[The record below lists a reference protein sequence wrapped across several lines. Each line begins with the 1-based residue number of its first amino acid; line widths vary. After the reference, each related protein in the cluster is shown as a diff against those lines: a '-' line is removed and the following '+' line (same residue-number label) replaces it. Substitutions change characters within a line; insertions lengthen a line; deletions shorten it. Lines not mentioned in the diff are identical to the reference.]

1 MQTIRMNEGSEKR
14 KPHVKKSIR
23 LAFILFL
30 LIFLP
35 YIYLSNMETLNTI
48 IFTPQ
53 TKIVYN
59 TFSVSFEE
67 DIPREYVDLVKK
79 DLGDIAFNEKKRFE
93 FVDGKSDIVVSDTP
107 SEGSVDVFKKDLI
120 PVGHV
125 YSLLNEIAEKDVKK
139 YSLYILDSQYIG
151 YVKAQYGVEPKVA
164 TSLEDLIT
172 TLKKSDSN
180 IALVEFKDLS
190 SSLKVLS
197 VDGNYYLDD
206 NEGSIPI
213 RFYATIDNQ
222 DEAFI
227 LSVMKK
233 NLSDYGD
240 DWGKES
246 LAKINMSGVV
256 AISRGLAYKIDSL
269 KNYDYPAEK
278 LGSFLADADLTHISN
293 EVSFTDTCK
302 VYSGMRFCSNTKYF
316 ETLTASGVDIVELT
330 GNHNNDFGSSN
341 NAKSIEMYKDAGM
354 RYFGGGLNK
363 DDASKILYEEVKG
376 TKIAFIGY
384 NYYDSMLKTGAIAWG
399 STAGANSYTEA
410 KMKAN
415 IEEARENADIVIV
428 DFQFQEC
435 YSYPS
440 SDVVYPICYKPLSS
454 PDQKGTFRKAID
466 FGADIVIGTQAHQP
480 QTYELYGEG
489 VIYYGLGN
497 LYFDQ
502 KHWIGTRQGMI
513 LTHYFYKGKHIQ
525 TKLTPIY
532 MDSSLQPE
540 FATESESDQL
550 LKSLKNAR
558 N

>member
-1 MQTIRMNEGSEKR
+1 MTEKVESR
-14 KPHVKKSIR
+14 RPNTEESIR

-30 LIFLP
+30 LIFFP
-35 YIYLSNMETLNTI
+35 YMYFSNMKVLNML
-48 IFTPQ
+48 IFTRQ
-53 TKIVYN
+53 VKVVYN
-59 TFSVSFEE
+59 TFSVSFED
-67 DIPREYVDLVKK
+67 DIPTEYSNLVKEK
-79 DLGDIAFNEKKRFE
+79 LGGIAFNEKKRFE
-93 FVDGKSDIVVSDTP
+93 FKEGKTDILVTDTP

-125 YSLLNEIAEKDVKK
+125 YSLLNEVSEKNIKN
-139 YSLYILDSQYIG
+139 YNLYILDSQYIG
-151 YVKAQYGVEPKVA
+151 YVKAQYGVEPKVE
-164 TSLEDLIT
+164 TSLENLVS

-180 IALVEFKDLS
+180 IGLVEFKDLG
-190 SSLKVLS
+190 SSLKILS
-197 VDGNYYLDD
+197 VDGHYYLDD

-213 RFYATIDNQ
+213 RFYATIENQ

-227 LSVMKK
+227 LSVMKR

-240 DWGKES
+240 DWSKDS

-256 AISRGLAYKIDSL
+256 AISRGLAYKMDSL

-341 NAKSIEMYKDAGM
+341 NAKTIQMYKDAGM

-363 DDASKILYEEVKG
+363 DDSSKILYEEVKG

-415 IEEARENADIVIV
+415 IEEAGQNADIVIV

-454 PDQKGTFRKAID
+454 PDQKGTFKKAID

-480 QTYELYGEG
+480 QTYELYGNG

-502 KHWIGTRQGMI
+502 KHWIGTRQGMV

-540 FATESESDQL
+540 LATKAEGDQL
-550 LKSLKNAR
+550 LRSLKNAR

>member
-1 MQTIRMNEGSEKR
+1 MNERVEKR

-35 YIYLSNMETLNTI
+35 YIYLSNREVLNML

-53 TKIVYN
+53 VKVVYN

-67 DIPREYVDLVKK
+67 DIPTEYVALVKEK
-79 DLGDIAFNEKKRFE
+79 LGSIAFNEKKRFE
-93 FVDGKSDIVVSDTP
+93 FVDVKSDILVSDTH
-107 SEGSVDVFKKDLI
+107 SEGSIDVFKKDLI

-125 YSLLNEIAEKDVKK
+125 YSLLNEIAEKDIKK
-139 YSLYILDSQYIG
+139 YSLYILDAQYIG
-151 YVKAQYGVEPKVA
+151 YVKAQYGVEPKIA
-164 TSLEDLIT
+164 TSLENLLI

-180 IALVEFKDLS
+180 IALVEFKDLGP
-190 SSLKVLS
+190 SLKVLS

-222 DEAFI
+222 DDAFI

-233 NLSDYGD
+233 NLASYGD
-240 DWGKES
+240 DWSKES
-246 LAKINMSGVV
+246 LAKVNMSGVV
-256 AISRGLAYKIDSL
+256 AISRALAYKIDSL

-278 LGSFLADADLTHISN
+278 IGSFLADADLTHVSN
-293 EVSFTDTCK
+293 EASFTDTCR
-302 VYSGMRFCSNTKYF
+302 VYSGMRFCSNSKYF
-316 ETLTASGVDIVELT
+316 ATLTTSGVDIVELT

-341 NAKSIEMYKDAGM
+341 NAKSIQMYKNAGM
-354 RYFGGGLNK
+354 RYFGGGLNNE
-363 DDASKILYEEVKG
+363 DASKILYEEVKG
-376 TKIAFIGY
+376 TKIAFLGY
-384 NYYDSMLKTGAIAWG
+384 NFYDSMLKTGAIAWG
-399 STAGANSYTEA
+399 STAGANSYTEE

-415 IEEARENADIVIV
+415 IEEARKNADIVIV

-480 QTYELYGEG
+480 QTYELYGNG

-502 KHWIGTRQGMI
+502 KHWIGTRQAMV
-513 LTHYFYKGKHIQ
+513 LTHYFYKGEHIQ

-540 FATESESDQL
+540 FATKSESDQL

>member
-1 MQTIRMNEGSEKR
+1 MQTLRMTERVEK
-14 KPHVKKSIR
+14 KKANVKKSVR

-35 YIYLSNMETLNTI
+35 YIYFSNMEVLNTI

-59 TFSVSFEE
+59 TFTVSFEE
-67 DIPREYVDLVKK
+67 DIPTEYVELVKEK
-79 DLGDIAFNEKKRFE
+79 LGGIAFNEKKRFE
-93 FVDGKSDIVVSDTP
+93 FVDGKADIVISDTL

-120 PVGHV
+120 PVGHT
-125 YSLLNEIAEKDVKK
+125 YSLVSEIAEKNVKD
-139 YSLYILDSQYIG
+139 YELYILDSQYTG
-151 YVKAQYGVEPKVA
+151 YIKAQYGVEPKVA
-164 TSLEDLIT
+164 KDVTELIS

-180 IALVEFKDLS
+180 IGLVEFKDLS

-206 NEGSIPI
+206 NAGSVPI
-213 RFYATIDNQ
+213 RFYATMDNQ
-222 DEAFI
+222 EDSFI
-227 LSVMKK
+227 LAVMKG
-233 NLSDYGD
+233 NLASYGD
-240 DWGKES
+240 DWSKES
-246 LAKINMSGVV
+246 LAKINMAGVV
-256 AISRGLAYKIDSL
+256 AISRALAYKIDSL

-293 EVSFTDTCK
+293 EVSFSDTCK

-341 NAKSIEMYKDAGM
+341 NAKSIQMYKDAGM

-363 DDASKILYEEVKG
+363 DDASKILYEEIKG
-376 TKIAFIGY
+376 TKIAFLGY

-410 KMKAN
+410 KMKEN

-480 QTYELYGEG
+480 QTYEVYGDG
-489 VIYYGLGN
+489 IIYYGLGN

-502 KHWIGTRQGMI
+502 KHWIGTRQAMI
-513 LTHYFYKGKHIQ
+513 LTHYFYDGKHVQ

-532 MDSSLQPE
+532 MDNSLQPE
-540 FATESESDQL
+540 FATKSEADQL
-550 LKSLKNAR
+550 LKSLKQAR
-558 N
+558 

>member
-1 MQTIRMNEGSEKR
+1 MTERLEK
-14 KPHVKKSIR
+14 KKTDTKKSIK

-35 YIYLSNMETLNTI
+35 YMYISNMKTLNI
-48 IFTPQ
+48 LIFTRQ
-53 TKIVYN
+53 VKVVYN
-59 TFSVSFEE
+59 TFSVSFEK
-67 DIPREYVDLVKK
+67 DIPTEYVDLVKEK
-79 DLGDIAFNEKKRFE
+79 LGSIAFNEKRRFE
-93 FVDGKSDIVVSDTP
+93 FVEGKSDIVVSSTP

-125 YSLLNEIAEKDVKK
+125 YSLLNEIVEKDIQK
-139 YSLYILDSQYIG
+139 YNLYILDSQYIG
-151 YVKAQYGVEPKVA
+151 YVKAQYGVEPKVV
-164 TSLEDLIT
+164 TSIEELIT

-180 IALVEFKDLS
+180 IGLVEFKDVS
-190 SSLKVLS
+190 PSLKVLS
-197 VDGNYYLDD
+197 VDSHYYLDD

-240 DWGKES
+240 DWSKES

-256 AISRGLAYKIDSL
+256 AISRGLAYKMDSL

-330 GNHNNDFGSSN
+330 GNHNNDFGSVN
-341 NAKSIEMYKDAGM
+341 NAKSIQMYKDAGM

-376 TKIAFIGY
+376 TKIAFLGY
-384 NYYDSMLKTGAIAWG
+384 NYYDSMLKTGAIAWE

-410 KMKAN
+410 KMKAD
-415 IEEARENADIVIV
+415 IEEARKNADIVIV

-480 QTYELYGEG
+480 QTYELYGNG

-502 KHWIGTRQGMI
+502 KYWIGTRQGI
-513 LTHYFYKGKHIQ
+513 VLTHYFYKGKHIQ

-540 FATESESDQL
+540 LATKTESEQL

>member
-1 MQTIRMNEGSEKR
+1 
-14 KPHVKKSIR
+14 
-23 LAFILFL
+23 
-30 LIFLP
+30 
-35 YIYLSNMETLNTI
+35 
-48 IFTPQ
+48 
-53 TKIVYN
+53 
-59 TFSVSFEE
+59 
-67 DIPREYVDLVKK
+67 
-79 DLGDIAFNEKKRFE
+79 
-93 FVDGKSDIVVSDTP
+93 
-107 SEGSVDVFKKDLI
+107 
-120 PVGHV
+120 
-125 YSLLNEIAEKDVKK
+125 
-139 YSLYILDSQYIG
+139 
-151 YVKAQYGVEPKVA
+151 
-164 TSLEDLIT
+164 
-172 TLKKSDSN
+172 
-180 IALVEFKDLS
+180 
-190 SSLKVLS
+190 
-197 VDGNYYLDD
+197 
-206 NEGSIPI
+206 
-213 RFYATIDNQ
+213 
-222 DEAFI
+222 
-227 LSVMKK
+227 
-233 NLSDYGD
+233 
-240 DWGKES
+240 
-246 LAKINMSGVV
+246 MSGVV
-256 AISRGLAYKIDSL
+256 AISRGLAYKMDSL

-278 LGSFLADADLTHISN
+278 LGGFLADADLTHISN

-330 GNHNNDFGSSN
+330 GNHNNDFGSAN
-341 NAKSIEMYKDAGM
+341 NAKSIQMYKDAGM

-376 TKIAFIGY
+376 TKIAFLGY

-410 KMKAN
+410 KMKAD
-415 IEEARENADIVIV
+415 IEEARKNADIVIV

-480 QTYELYGEG
+480 QTYELYGNG

-502 KHWIGTRQGMI
+502 KYWIGTRQGI
-513 LTHYFYKGKHIQ
+513 VLTHYFYKGKHIQ

-540 FATESESDQL
+540 LATKTESEQL

>member
-1 MQTIRMNEGSEKR
+1 MQTIRMTERAEKR
-14 KPHVKKSIR
+14 KLDIKKIIR
-23 LAFILFL
+23 LAFILFFI
-30 LIFLP
+30 IFFP
-35 YIYLSNMETLNTI
+35 YMYFSNMKVLNMLV
-48 IFTPQ
+48 FTRQ
-53 TKIVYN
+53 VKVVYN
-59 TFSVSFEE
+59 TFSVSF
-67 DIPREYVDLVKK
+67 DKNIPTEYVDLVKEK
-79 DLGDIAFNEKKRFE
+79 LGGIAFNEKKRFE
-93 FVDGKSDIVVSDTP
+93 FKESKADILVTDTS

-125 YSLLNEIAEKDVKK
+125 YSLLNDVSEKNIKN
-139 YSLYILDSQYIG
+139 YNLYILDSQYIG
-151 YVKAQYGVEPKVA
+151 YVKAQYGVEPKIE
-164 TSLEDLIT
+164 TNLENLIS
-172 TLKKSDSN
+172 TLKKSDKN
-180 IALVEFKDLS
+180 IGLVEFKDLS
-190 SSLKVLS
+190 SSLKILS
-197 VDGNYYLDD
+197 VDDNYYLDD
-206 NEGSIPI
+206 NKGSIPI
-213 RFYATIDNQ
+213 RFYATIENQ

-240 DWGKES
+240 DWSKDS

-256 AISRGLAYKIDSL
+256 AMSRALAYKMDSL

-278 LGSFLADADLTHISN
+278 LGSFLADADLTHVSN
-293 EVSFTDTCK
+293 EASFTDTCR

-316 ETLTASGVDIVELT
+316 ETLKTSGVDIVELT

-341 NAKSIEMYKDAGM
+341 NAKSIQMYKDAGM

-363 DDASKILYEEVKG
+363 DDSSKILYEEVKG
-376 TKIAFIGY
+376 TKIAFLGY

-399 STAGANSYTEA
+399 STAGANSYTEE
-410 KMKAN
+410 KMKEN
-415 IEEARENADIVIV
+415 IEEARANADVVIV

-480 QTYELYGEG
+480 QTYELYGDG

-502 KHWIGTRQGMI
+502 KHWIGTRQGI
-513 LTHYFYKGKHIQ
+513 VLTHYFYKGKHVQ
-525 TKLTPIY
+525 TRLTPIY

-540 FATESESDQL
+540 LATKSEADQL
-550 LKSLKNAR
+550 LKSLKQAR

>member
-1 MQTIRMNEGSEKR
+1 MTERLEK
-14 KPHVKKSIR
+14 KKTDTKKSIK

-35 YIYLSNMETLNTI
+35 YMYISNMKTLNI
-48 IFTPQ
+48 LIFTRQ
-53 TKIVYN
+53 VKVVYN
-59 TFSVSFEE
+59 TFSVSFEK
-67 DIPREYVDLVKK
+67 DIPMEYVDLVKEK
-79 DLGDIAFNEKKRFE
+79 LGSIAFNEKRRFE
-93 FVDGKSDIVVSDTP
+93 FVEGKSDIVVSSTP
-107 SEGSVDVFKKDLI
+107 SESSVDVFKKDLI

-125 YSLLNEIAEKDVKK
+125 YSLLNEIVEKDIQK
-139 YSLYILDSQYIG
+139 YNLYILDSQYIG
-151 YVKAQYGVEPKVA
+151 YVKAQYGVEPKVV
-164 TSLEDLIT
+164 TSIEELIT

-180 IALVEFKDLS
+180 IGLVEFKDVS
-190 SSLKVLS
+190 PSLKVLS
-197 VDGNYYLDD
+197 VDSHYYLDD

-240 DWGKES
+240 DWSKEN

-256 AISRGLAYKIDSL
+256 AISRGLAYKMDSL

-278 LGSFLADADLTHISN
+278 LGGFLADADLTHISN

-330 GNHNNDFGSSN
+330 GNHNNDFGSVN
-341 NAKSIEMYKDAGM
+341 NAKSIQMYKDAGM

-376 TKIAFIGY
+376 TKIAFLGY
-384 NYYDSMLKTGAIAWG
+384 NYYDSMLKTGAIAWE

-410 KMKAN
+410 KMKAD
-415 IEEARENADIVIV
+415 IEEARKNADIVIV

-480 QTYELYGEG
+480 QTYELYGNG

-502 KHWIGTRQGMI
+502 KYWIGTRQGI
-513 LTHYFYKGKHIQ
+513 VLTHYVYKGKHIQ

-540 FATESESDQL
+540 LATKTESEQL

>member
-1 MQTIRMNEGSEKR
+1 MTERLEK
-14 KPHVKKSIR
+14 KKTDTKKSIK

-35 YIYLSNMETLNTI
+35 YMYISNMKTLNI
-48 IFTPQ
+48 LIFTRQ
-53 TKIVYN
+53 VKVVYN
-59 TFSVSFEE
+59 TFSVSFEK
-67 DIPREYVDLVKK
+67 DIPTEYVDLVKEK
-79 DLGDIAFNEKKRFE
+79 LGSIAFNEKRRFE
-93 FVDGKSDIVVSDTP
+93 FVEGKSDIVVSSTP

-139 YSLYILDSQYIG
+139 YNLYILDSQYIG

-164 TSLEDLIT
+164 TSIEELIT

-180 IALVEFKDLS
+180 IGLVEFKDLS
-190 SSLKVLS
+190 SSFKILR
-197 VDGNYYLDD
+197 VDSHYYLDD

-213 RFYATIDNQ
+213 RFYATLDNQ
-222 DEAFI
+222 DDAFI
-227 LSVMKK
+227 LAVMKK

-240 DWGKES
+240 DWSKES

-256 AISRGLAYKIDSL
+256 AISRGLAYKMDSL

-278 LGSFLADADLTHISN
+278 LGGFLADADLTHISN

-330 GNHNNDFGSSN
+330 GNHNNDFGSVN
-341 NAKSIEMYKDAGM
+341 NAKSIQMYKDAGM

-376 TKIAFIGY
+376 TKIAFLGY
-384 NYYDSMLKTGAIAWG
+384 NYYDSMLKTGAIAWE

-410 KMKAN
+410 KMKAD
-415 IEEARENADIVIV
+415 IEEARKNADIVIV

-480 QTYELYGEG
+480 QTYELYGNG

-502 KHWIGTRQGMI
+502 KYWIGTRQGI
-513 LTHYFYKGKHIQ
+513 VLTHYFYKGKHIQ

-540 FATESESDQL
+540 LATKTESEQL

>member
-1 MQTIRMNEGSEKR
+1 MTERAEKR
-14 KPHVKKSIR
+14 KLDIKKIIR
-23 LAFILFL
+23 LAFILFFI
-30 LIFLP
+30 IFFP
-35 YIYLSNMETLNTI
+35 YMYFSNMKVLNMLV
-48 IFTPQ
+48 FTRQ
-53 TKIVYN
+53 VKVVYN
-59 TFSVSFEE
+59 TFSVSF
-67 DIPREYVDLVKK
+67 DKNIPTEYVDLVKEK
-79 DLGDIAFNEKKRFE
+79 LGGIAFNEKKRFE
-93 FVDGKSDIVVSDTP
+93 FKESKADILVTDTS

-125 YSLLNEIAEKDVKK
+125 YSLLNDVSEKNIKN
-139 YSLYILDSQYIG
+139 YNLYILDSQYIG
-151 YVKAQYGVEPKVA
+151 YVKAQYGVEPKVE
-164 TSLEDLIT
+164 TNLENLIS
-172 TLKKSDSN
+172 TLKKSDKN
-180 IALVEFKDLS
+180 IGLVEFKDLS
-190 SSLKVLS
+190 SSLKILS

-206 NEGSIPI
+206 NKGSIPI
-213 RFYATIDNQ
+213 RFYATIENQ

-240 DWGKES
+240 DWSKDS

-256 AISRGLAYKIDSL
+256 AMSRALAYKMDSL

-278 LGSFLADADLTHISN
+278 LGSFLADADLTHVSN
-293 EVSFTDTCK
+293 EASFTDTCR

-316 ETLTASGVDIVELT
+316 ETLKTSGVDIVELT

-341 NAKSIEMYKDAGM
+341 NAKSIQMYKDAGM

-363 DDASKILYEEVKG
+363 DDSSKILYEEVKG
-376 TKIAFIGY
+376 TKIAFLGY

-399 STAGANSYTEA
+399 STAGANSYTEE
-410 KMKAN
+410 KMKEN
-415 IEEARENADIVIV
+415 IEEARANADVVIV

-480 QTYELYGEG
+480 QTYELYGDG

-502 KHWIGTRQGMI
+502 KHWIGTRQGI
-513 LTHYFYKGKHIQ
+513 VLTHYFYKGKHVQ
-525 TKLTPIY
+525 TRLTPIY

-540 FATESESDQL
+540 LATKSEADQL
-550 LKSLKNAR
+550 LKSLKQAR

>member
-1 MQTIRMNEGSEKR
+1 MQTIRMTERLEK
-14 KPHVKKSIR
+14 KKTNIKKSIK

-35 YIYLSNMETLNTI
+35 YMYISNMKTLNI
-48 IFTPQ
+48 LIFTRQ
-53 TKIVYN
+53 VKVVYN
-59 TFSVSFEE
+59 TFSVSFEK
-67 DIPREYVDLVKK
+67 DIPTEYVDLVKEK
-79 DLGDIAFNEKKRFE
+79 LGSIAFNEKRRFE
-93 FVDGKSDIVVSDTP
+93 FVEGKSDIVVSSTP

-125 YSLLNEIAEKDVKK
+125 YSLLNEIVEKDVQK
-139 YSLYILDSQYIG
+139 YNLYILDSQYIG

-164 TSLEDLIT
+164 TSIEELIT

-180 IALVEFKDLS
+180 IGLVEFKDLS
-190 SSLKVLS
+190 SSFKILR
-197 VDGNYYLDD
+197 VDSHYYLDD

-213 RFYATIDNQ
+213 RFYATLDNQ
-222 DEAFI
+222 DDAFI
-227 LSVMKK
+227 LAVMKK

-240 DWGKES
+240 DWSKEN

-256 AISRGLAYKIDSL
+256 AISRGLAYKMDSL

-293 EVSFTDTCK
+293 EGSFTDTCK

-330 GNHNNDFGSSN
+330 GNHNNDFGSVN
-341 NAKSIEMYKDAGM
+341 NAKSIQMYKDAGM

-376 TKIAFIGY
+376 TKIAFLGY

-410 KMKAN
+410 KMKAD
-415 IEEARENADIVIV
+415 IEEARKNADIVIV

-480 QTYELYGEG
+480 QTYELYGNG

-502 KHWIGTRQGMI
+502 KYWIGTRQGI
-513 LTHYFYKGKHIQ
+513 VLTHYFYKGKHIQ

-540 FATESESDQL
+540 LATKTESEQL

>member
-1 MQTIRMNEGSEKR
+1 MQTIRMTERLEK
-14 KPHVKKSIR
+14 KKTNIKKSIK

-35 YIYLSNMETLNTI
+35 YMYISNMKTLNML
-48 IFTPQ
+48 IFTRQ
-53 TKIVYN
+53 VKVVYN
-59 TFSVSFEE
+59 TFSISFEK
-67 DIPREYVDLVKK
+67 DIPTEYVDLIKEK
-79 DLGDIAFNEKKRFE
+79 LGSIAFNEKRRFE
-93 FVDGKSDIVVSDTP
+93 FVEGKSDIVVSSTP

-125 YSLLNEIAEKDVKK
+125 YSLLNEIVEKDVQK
-139 YSLYILDSQYIG
+139 YNLYILDSQYIG

-164 TSLEDLIT
+164 TSIEELIT

-180 IALVEFKDLS
+180 IGLVEFKDLS
-190 SSLKVLS
+190 SSFKILR
-197 VDGNYYLDD
+197 VDSHYYLDD

-240 DWGKES
+240 DWSKEN

-256 AISRGLAYKIDSL
+256 AISRGLAYKMDSL

-278 LGSFLADADLTHISN
+278 LGGFLADADLTHISN

-330 GNHNNDFGSSN
+330 GNHNNDFGSVN
-341 NAKSIEMYKDAGM
+341 NAKSIQMYKDAGM

-376 TKIAFIGY
+376 TKIAFLGY

-410 KMKAN
+410 KMKAD
-415 IEEARENADIVIV
+415 IEEARKNADIVIV

-480 QTYELYGEG
+480 QTYELYGNG

-502 KHWIGTRQGMI
+502 KYWIGTRQGI
-513 LTHYFYKGKHIQ
+513 VLTHYVYKGKHIQ

-540 FATESESDQL
+540 LATKTESEQL

>member
-1 MQTIRMNEGSEKR
+1 MG
-14 KPHVKKSIR
+14 KSVR

-35 YIYLSNMETLNTI
+35 YIYISNMDVLNII

-67 DIPREYVDLVKK
+67 DIPTEYVDLVKEK
-79 DLGDIAFNEKKRFE
+79 LGGIAFNEKKRFE
-93 FVDGKSDIVVSDTP
+93 FVESKADIVVSDTL
-107 SEGSVDVFKKDLI
+107 SDGSVDVFKKDLI
-120 PVGHV
+120 PVGHT
-125 YSLLNEIAEKDVKK
+125 YSLVYEIAEKDVKN
-139 YSLYILDSQYIG
+139 YNLYILDSQYTG
-151 YVKAQYGVEPKVA
+151 YIKAQYGVEPKVA
-164 TSLEDLIT
+164 KDATELIS
-172 TLKKSDSN
+172 TLKESDKN
-180 IALVEFKDLS
+180 IGLVEFKDLS

-197 VDGNYYLDD
+197 VDGNYYLDSG
-206 NEGSIPI
+206 EGSIPI

-222 DEAFI
+222 DDSFI
-227 LSVMKK
+227 LSVMKR
-233 NLSDYGD
+233 NLASYGD
-240 DWGKES
+240 DWSKES
-246 LAKINMSGVV
+246 LAKINMAGVV
-256 AISRGLAYKIDSL
+256 AISRALAYKIDSL

-278 LGSFLADADLTHISN
+278 IGSFLADADLTHISN
-293 EVSFTDTCK
+293 EVSFSDTCK

-330 GNHNNDFGSSN
+330 GNHNNDFGSTN
-341 NAKSIEMYKDAGM
+341 NAKSIQMYKDAGM

-376 TKIAFIGY
+376 TKIAFLGY

-399 STAGANSYTEA
+399 STAGANSYTEE
-410 KMKAN
+410 KMKED
-415 IEEARENADIVIV
+415 IEEARANADIVIV

-466 FGADIVIGTQAHQP
+466 YGADIVIGTQAHQP
-480 QTYELYGEG
+480 QTYELYGNG

-502 KHWIGTRQGMI
+502 KYWIGTRQGI
-513 LTHYFYKGKHIQ
+513 VLTHYVYKGKHIQ

-540 FATESESDQL
+540 LATKTESEQL

>member
-1 MQTIRMNEGSEKR
+1 MQTITMTERLEK
-14 KPHVKKSIR
+14 KKTNIKKSIK

-35 YIYLSNMETLNTI
+35 YMYISNMKTLNI
-48 IFTPQ
+48 LIFTRQ
-53 TKIVYN
+53 VKVVYN
-59 TFSVSFEE
+59 TFSISFEK
-67 DIPREYVDLVKK
+67 DIPTEYVDLIKEK
-79 DLGDIAFNEKKRFE
+79 LGSIAFNEKRRFE
-93 FVDGKSDIVVSDTP
+93 FVEGKSDIVVSSTP

-125 YSLLNEIAEKDVKK
+125 YSLLNEIVEKDIQK
-139 YSLYILDSQYIG
+139 YNLYILDSQYIG
-151 YVKAQYGVEPKVA
+151 YVKAQYGVEPKVV
-164 TSLEDLIT
+164 TSIEELIT

-180 IALVEFKDLS
+180 IGLVEFKDVS
-190 SSLKVLS
+190 PSLKVLS
-197 VDGNYYLDD
+197 VDSHYYLDD

-240 DWGKES
+240 DWSKES

-256 AISRGLAYKIDSL
+256 AISRGLAYKMDSL

-278 LGSFLADADLTHISN
+278 LGGFLADADLTHISN

-330 GNHNNDFGSSN
+330 GNHNNDFGSVN
-341 NAKSIEMYKDAGM
+341 NAKSIQMYKDAGM

-376 TKIAFIGY
+376 TKIAFLGY
-384 NYYDSMLKTGAIAWG
+384 NYYDSMLKTGAIAWE

-410 KMKAN
+410 KMKAD
-415 IEEARENADIVIV
+415 IEEARKNADIVIV

-480 QTYELYGEG
+480 QTYELYGNG

-502 KHWIGTRQGMI
+502 KYWIGTRQGI
-513 LTHYFYKGKHIQ
+513 VLTHYFYKGKHIQ

-540 FATESESDQL
+540 LATKTESEQL

>member
-1 MQTIRMNEGSEKR
+1 MQTIRMTEKAEKR
-14 KPHVKKSIR
+14 KTNAKKSIR

-30 LIFLP
+30 LIFFP
-35 YIYLSNMETLNTI
+35 YMYFSNMKVLNML
-48 IFTPQ
+48 IFTRQ
-53 TKIVYN
+53 VKVVYN
-59 TFSVSFEE
+59 TFSVSFEQ
-67 DIPREYVDLVKK
+67 DIPTEYVDLVKEK
-79 DLGDIAFNEKKRFE
+79 LGGIAFNQKKRFE
-93 FVDGKSDIVVSDTP
+93 FKESKADILVTDTS

-125 YSLLNEIAEKDVKK
+125 YSLLNDVSEKNIKN
-139 YSLYILDSQYIG
+139 YNLYILDSQYIG
-151 YVKAQYGVEPKVA
+151 YVKAQYGVEPKVE
-164 TSLEDLIT
+164 TNLENLIS
-172 TLKKSDSN
+172 TLKKSDKN
-180 IALVEFKDLS
+180 IGLVEFKDLS
-190 SSLKVLS
+190 SSLKILS

-206 NEGSIPI
+206 NKGSIPI
-213 RFYATIDNQ
+213 RFYATIENQ

-240 DWGKES
+240 DWSKDS

-256 AISRGLAYKIDSL
+256 AMSRALAYKMDSL

-278 LGSFLADADLTHISN
+278 LGSFLADADLTHVSN
-293 EVSFTDTCK
+293 EASFTDTCR

-316 ETLTASGVDIVELT
+316 ETLKTSGVDIVELT

-341 NAKSIEMYKDAGM
+341 NAKSIQMYKDAGM

-363 DDASKILYEEVKG
+363 DDSSKILYEEVKG
-376 TKIAFIGY
+376 TKIAFLGY

-399 STAGANSYTEA
+399 STAGANSYTEE
-410 KMKAN
+410 KMKEN
-415 IEEARENADIVIV
+415 IEEARANADIVIV

-480 QTYELYGEG
+480 QTYELYGDG

-502 KHWIGTRQGMI
+502 KHWIGTRQGI
-513 LTHYFYKGKHIQ
+513 VLTHYFYKGKHVQ
-525 TKLTPIY
+525 TRLTPIY

-540 FATESESDQL
+540 LATKSEADQL
-550 LKSLKNAR
+550 LKSLKQAR